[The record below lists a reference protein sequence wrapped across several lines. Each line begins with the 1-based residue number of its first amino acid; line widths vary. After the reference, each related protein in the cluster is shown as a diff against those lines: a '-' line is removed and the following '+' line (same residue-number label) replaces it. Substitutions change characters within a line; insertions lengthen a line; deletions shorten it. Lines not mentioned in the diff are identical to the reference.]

1 MLCLIKA
8 SITSV
13 ETFAVFTNVSDVVV
27 FTVDTI
33 DISAAFTTNVD
44 FVAASTDG
52 NTAVYWC
59 YQCNYLFLII
69 LIPMFL
75 FALHIFGVY
84 FYAMTVPELPLIT
97 LLPLLKIT
105 VNFVIY
111 LYFEIFYYSDIY
123 SLWYYITTDAFISQF
138 ELILVLQF
146 TALCSDFSAVT
157 SSDIMMLLL
166 VYADVAAV
174 FA

>member
-52 NTAVYWC
+52 NTAVY
-59 YQCNYLFLII
+59 
-69 LIPMFL
+69 
-75 FALHIFGVY
+75 
-84 FYAMTVPELPLIT
+84 
-97 LLPLLKIT
+97 
-105 VNFVIY
+105 
-111 LYFEIFYYSDIY
+111 
-123 SLWYYITTDAFISQF
+123 
-138 ELILVLQF
+138 
-146 TALCSDFSAVT
+146 
-157 SSDIMMLLL
+157 
-166 VYADVAAV
+166 
-174 FA
+174 